1 MANVYF
7 KPNYKGEFIMDKLQ
21 ELWDYLIDSGLA
33 TDEEIDLVV
42 NINGYNLE
50 TLESILYVRGGYRSL
65 DQIDKEN
72 GYNE

>member
-1 MANVYF
+1 
-7 KPNYKGEFIMDKLQ
+7 MDKLQ

>member
-1 MANVYF
+1 
-7 KPNYKGEFIMDKLQ
+7 MDKLQ

-50 TLESILYVRGGYRSL
+50 TLESILYVRSGYRSL